1 MQSSMFQRIV
11 QAQTDFQEELLAKR
25 NVVGVAVGYKATA
38 QGITDT
44 PAIVVLVEQKLPV
57 AALTSADEIPSEING
72 IRTDVLQVGRLEA
85 QVTPKDRFRPMIP
98 GGVSI
103 GHYKITAGTLG
114 VIVKDRDTGEP
125 FILSNNHVLAN
136 SNEAMVGDPI
146 LQPGPTD
153 GGQNPSDVVARLERF
168 VGLHY
173 TTGDVNPPGPT
184 EPDKPNPTPNPTPT
198 PTDPSQ
204 PGQAGC
210 DVVDTLIG
218 ISNLLAGLSGS
229 EKRVQATSAQAV
241 AQTTGTST
249 ATDSPT
255 VTAQVIAN
263 SVDGALA
270 RPIDPTMF
278 SSDILNIGTI
288 TGTKPASLGM
298 QVRKMGRTTG
308 FTTGSITL
316 LNATVN
322 VGYRTSLGSRT
333 ARFDGQII
341 STAMSQGGDSGSLI
355 VDASEQKA
363 VGLLFAGSASA
374 TIFTPI
380 DKVMQALRF
389 VF

>member
-1 MQSSMFQRIV
+1 M
-11 QAQTDFQEELLAKR
+11 
-25 NVVGVAVGYKATA
+25 
-38 QGITDT
+38 
-44 PAIVVLVEQKLPV
+44 
-57 AALTSADEIPSEING
+57 
-72 IRTDVLQVGRLEA
+72 
-85 QVTPKDRFRPMIP
+85 
-98 GGVSI
+98 
-103 GHYKITAGTLG
+103 
-114 VIVKDRDTGEP
+114 VKDRDSGEP

-136 SNEAMVGDPI
+136 SNEAMVGDAI

-184 EPDKPNPTPNPTPT
+184 EPDKPNPSPTPSPT

-204 PGQAGC
+204 PNQSGC
-210 DVVDTLIG
+210 DVVDVLISV
-218 ISNLLAGLSGS
+218 SNLLAGLSGS
-229 EKRVQATSAQAV
+229 EKRVQATSVQAA
-241 AQTTGTST
+241 AQTTDT
-249 ATDSPT
+249 ATASASA
-255 VTAQVIAN
+255 TAQVTAN
-263 SVDGALA
+263 SVDAALA
-270 RPIDPTMF
+270 RPIDPAMF
-278 SSDILNIGTI
+278 SPDILNIGSI

-341 STAMSQGGDSGSLI
+341 STAMSQGGDSGSLV